1 MPIQYIVSL
10 NEISV
15 MSVLVCAGE
24 SYGVEV
30 SWMDSTTDEADLWQ
44 RMLRSDG
51 EWVEDV
57 LPLRML
63 MMPKS
68 ISK

>member
-1 MPIQYIVSL
+1 MPL
-10 NEISV
+10 
-15 MSVLVCAGE
+15 CAGK

-30 SWMDSTTDEADLWQ
+30 DWMDSTTAEANLWQ
-44 RMLRSDG
+44 RMLQSDG

-63 MMPKS
+63 MMAKS
-68 ISK
+68 MSK